1 MEPIKILF
9 AHRDYVVCV
18 KPAGV
23 LSQNGKPGQ
32 DSMVSLLEKQ
42 LGGTIYPVHRLDRE
56 TGGVMVYA
64 RTSVGATR
72 LSRQIQQGQLRKEY
86 LAVLRGTPKQ
96 PQGVLE
102 DILFHD
108 ARRNKSY
115 VVRRVR
121 KGARQAKLSYQV
133 LATRED
139 QTLVQIRLFT
149 GRTHQ
154 IRVQFSSR
162 GLPLVGDGTYGGG
175 RGGLCLWSCRLEI
188 PTGNGQPCSFVEMPE
203 RLGPFSELPLLV
215 ELAEEKEGPVYKF
228 LDKTAG
234 VE

>member
-64 RTSVGATR
+64 RTSVGAAR

-86 LAVLRGTPKQ
+86 LASFGAPLSSLR
-96 PQGVLE
+96 VCWR
-102 DILFHD
+102 I
-108 ARRNKSY
+108 
-115 VVRRVR
+115 
-121 KGARQAKLSYQV
+121 
-133 LATRED
+133 
-139 QTLVQIRLFT
+139 
-149 GRTHQ
+149 
-154 IRVQFSSR
+154 FSSM
-162 GLPLVGDGTYGGG
+162 
-175 RGGLCLWSCRLEI
+175 
-188 PTGNGQPCSFVEMPE
+188 MP
-203 RLGPFSELPLLV
+203 
-215 ELAEEKEGPVYKF
+215 
-228 LDKTAG
+228 AG
-234 VE
+234 ISPMW